1 MGKGSHDPQANE
13 PAKLAART
21 LTMKRSASRDL
32 LGDALD
38 CAASCIDAAALDAY
52 RLDYASSASAPR
64 YPDTSL
70 RFVLAAA
77 TLSARRRRAA
87 GHGVATDAPNLCKS
101 TPTRATPAAASS
113 AAQLCRHRPQKS
125 AAESTHTRAAHAV
138 AEPPANRK
146 KTQKKTQVSTG
157 SDARREGRTAVG
169 QRRQGRHD
177 SKRI

>member
-1 MGKGSHDPQANE
+1 MGKGSHDPQADE

-52 RLDYASSASAPR
+52 RLDYASSASAPVIR
-64 YPDTSL
+64 
-70 RFVLAAA
+70 
-77 TLSARRRRAA
+77 TLLYASFSPPPRCQRVVRRAA

-101 TPTRATPAAASS
+101 TPTRATPPLPARLRSCVGRDPKKA
-113 AAQLCRHRPQKS
+113 LRKH
-125 AAESTHTRAAHAV
+125 THRAAHAV
-138 AEPPANRK
+138 AAPPANRK
-146 KTQKKTQVSTG
+146 KRKKTQVSTG

>member
-1 MGKGSHDPQANE
+1 MGKGSHDPQADE

-52 RLDYASSASAPR
+52 RLDYASSASASR

-70 RFVLAAA
+70 RFVLASA

-113 AAQLCRHRPQKS
+113 AAQLCRQRPPIKRYQKLTHRCRPRRRRAAGEPQKNEKNAGIDWERC
-125 AAESTHTRAAHAV
+125 AARGANSRRPTTTR
-138 AEPPANRK
+138 PP
-146 KTQKKTQVSTG
+146 
-157 SDARREGRTAVG
+157 
-169 QRRQGRHD
+169 
-177 SKRI
+177 